1 MVSVGIGVDTHFD
14 IGFQLDSVATM
25 GRKAVERQG
34 DWVRSLEMLNIVPL
48 ALLNNTA
55 HQRTIGGAAAGE
67 EMGRVGLWEV
77 YGSIMKTTMETNKGR
92 VESQRVKKFSQVH
105 TGDQSVLPT
114 PRHSFVALSLSRSAQ
129 CPCFSG
135 K

>member
-1 MVSVGIGVDTHFD
+1 MVSVGTGVDTHFD

-55 HQRTIGGAAAGE
+55 HQRTIGAAAAGE
-67 EMGRVGLWEV
+67 E
-77 YGSIMKTTMETNKGR
+77 
-92 VESQRVKKFSQVH
+92 
-105 TGDQSVLPT
+105 
-114 PRHSFVALSLSRSAQ
+114 
-129 CPCFSG
+129 
-135 K
+135 